1 MDTIIAYKT
10 IFDALPDGVVIT
22 NQLGEIV
29 FVNINTESL
38 FGYSKNELLG
48 CKLEILLP
56 ERYHHSNLNLR
67 LNFEHIPFVRE
78 MSPSKEFWAKRKDNS
93 EFLVNIMLSPLK
105 IEGKNYVSAIVRDI
119 TSQKIIDEKLQ
130 RLNFALTATSDAIW
144 EWDYVT
150 NKTFYSSRW
159 FEMLGYEDQ
168 EFEMDFE
175 NWGKLCHPDDYQKTV
190 NSIFLEL
197 SKPDCKGTNAEFR
210 MRHKDGSWVWI
221 LARGNVVKWNDDGS
235 PILISG
241 TNTDIS
247 ERKKV
252 EGALLES
259 EEKYR
264 TIFEN
269 VQDVFYKIDVEGIIE
284 EISPSI
290 KYFSGFNRENLI
302 GHSVYNIY
310 NNPDD
315 RELFLSEIKKSG
327 VVKDYELS
335 IRKNNG
341 ELMYVSINA
350 TIQFDHQG
358 NPTHINGSL
367 RDITQRRINEL
378 EIESQ
383 NKRLQIQNK
392 ELEQFSYIASHDL
405 QEPLRTL
412 ISFAELLKEE
422 YAGKLD
428 ENADIYLNY
437 ILQSSGRMQ
446 NLVKGLLDYTRIGKE
461 RELSKVDCK
470 LLIYQILT
478 DIHLSIS
485 ECEALITVK
494 ELPIINAFAIELRL
508 LFQNLISNALKFRR
522 KSITPEIEISAE
534 EKNKHWLFAIKDNGI
549 GIDKNDKDKIFVIFK
564 RLHNRGEYEGTG
576 IGLSHSKK
584 IVELHGGQIW
594 VESNLGKGS
603 TFYFTIPKV

>member
-10 IFDALPDGVVIT
+10 IFDTLPDGVVIT
-22 NQLGEIV
+22 NQLGKIV
-29 FVNINTESL
+29 SVNNKTESL
-38 FGYSKNELLG
+38 FGYSKDELIG
-48 CKLEILLP
+48 CEIEILIH
-56 ERYHHSNLNLR
+56 EKYHHTHTAIRN
-67 LNFEHIPFVRE
+67 NFAQNPFVRE
-78 MSPSKEFWAKRKDNS
+78 MSPTKEFWAKRKDNS
-93 EFLVNIMLSPLK
+93 EFLVLIMLSPLN
-105 IEGKNYVSAIVRDI
+105 IEGKKYISATIRDI
-119 TSQKIIDEKLQ
+119 TSQKLTDEKLQ

-144 EWDYVT
+144 EWDYIT

-197 SKPDCKGTNAEFR
+197 SKPDCKGTHAEFR
-210 MRHKDGSWVWI
+210 MKHKDGSWIWI
-221 LARGNVVKWNDDGS
+221 LARGNVVKRNDDGS

-252 EGALLES
+252 ESALRES

-269 VQDVFYKIDVEGIIE
+269 VQDVFYRIDLQGTIQ

-290 KYFSGFNRENLI
+290 RYFTGFNRENLI
-302 GHSVYNIY
+302 GQSVYNIY
-310 NNPDD
+310 DKPAD
-315 RELFLSEIKKSG
+315 RELFLNEIKKSG

-335 IRKNNG
+335 IRNENG
-341 ELMYVSINA
+341 ELMYVSTNA
-350 TIQFDHQG
+350 SIVFDTIG

-367 RDITQRRINEL
+367 RDITHRRLNEL

-383 NKRLQIQNK
+383 NKKLQIQNK

-422 YAGKLD
+422 YSGKLD

-461 RELSKVDCK
+461 RELSEVDCK

-478 DIHLSIS
+478 DIQLSIS
-485 ECEALITVK
+485 ESNALITVR
-494 ELPIINAFAIELRL
+494 ELPIIKAYSTEFRL
-508 LFQNLISNALKFRR
+508 LFQNLISNALKFRE
-522 KSITPEIEISAE
+522 KDGNPEIEISVS
-534 EKNKHWLFAIKDNGI
+534 EKEKDWLFAIKDNGI
-549 GIDKNDKDKIFVIFK
+549 GIDKNDKDKIFIIFK

-594 VESNLGKGS
+594 VESAKGNGS
-603 TFYFTIPKV
+603 TFYFTIPKL

>member
-22 NQLGEIV
+22 DKEGKIV
-29 FVNINTESL
+29 LVNNKMESL
-38 FGYSKNELLG
+38 FGYSKDDLLNN
-48 CKLEILLP
+48 KIEILIP
-56 ERYHHSNLNLR
+56 EKYHDEHASVR
-67 LNFEHIPFVRE
+67 GNFSKNPFVRE
-78 MSPSKEFWAKRKDNS
+78 MSSNKEFWAKRKDNS
-93 EFLVNIMLSPLK
+93 EFLVHIMLSPLN
-105 IEGKNYVSAIVRDI
+105 IENKNYISATVRDI
-119 TSQKIIDEKLQ
+119 TNQKLTDEKLQ

-144 EWDYVT
+144 EWDFKT
-150 NKTFYSSRW
+150 NKTFYSARW
-159 FEMLGYEDQ
+159 YEMLGYEDQ

-175 NWGKLCHPDDYQKTV
+175 NWGKLCHPDDYQMTV
-190 NSIFLEL
+190 DNIFTEL
-197 SKPDCKGTNAEFR
+197 MKPDCQGTNAEFR
-210 MRHKDGSWVWI
+210 MKHKNGSWMWI
-221 LARGNVVKWNDDGS
+221 LARGNVVKRNEDGS
-235 PILISG
+235 PALISG
-241 TNTDIS
+241 TNTNIT

-252 EGALLES
+252 ENALRES

-269 VQDVFYKIDVEGIIE
+269 VRDVFYKIDLQGIIH
-284 EISPSI
+284 EISPSV
-290 KYFSGFNRENLI
+290 KYFSGFNRESLI
-302 GHSVYNIY
+302 GQSVYTIY
-310 NNPDD
+310 DHPED
-315 RELFLSEIKKSG
+315 REIFLNEIKKNG
-327 VVKDYELS
+327 IVEDYEIS
-335 IRKNNG
+335 IRNSEGK
-341 ELMYVSINA
+341 LMYVSTSA
-350 TIQFDHQG
+350 TIQFDAKG

-367 RDITQRRINEL
+367 RDITQRRLNEL

-422 YAGKLD
+422 YSGKLD

-461 RELSKVDCK
+461 RELSSVDCK

-478 DIHLSIS
+478 DLQLSIS
-485 ECEALITVK
+485 ESEALITVK

-522 KSITPEIEISAE
+522 KGIAPEIEISAID
-534 EKNKHWLFAIKDNGI
+534 KDKYWLFALKDNGI
-549 GIDKNDKDKIFVIFK
+549 GIDKNDKEKIFIIFK

-594 VESNLGKGS
+594 VESNLGEGS
-603 TFYFTIPKV
+603 TFYFTIPKL

>member
-1 MDTIIAYKT
+1 MDTINAYKT
-10 IFDALPDGVVIT
+10 IFDTLPDGVVIADKS
-22 NQLGEIV
+22 GIIV
-29 FVNINTESL
+29 SINNKIESL
-38 FGYSKNELLG
+38 FGYTKDELIG
-48 CKLEILLP
+48 NKIEILIP
-56 ERYHHSNLNLR
+56 QKFHANHSRIREIFTENP
-67 LNFEHIPFVRE
+67 IVRE
-78 MSPSKEFWAKRKDNS
+78 MSSNKEFWAKRKDNS
-93 EFLVNIMLSPLK
+93 EFLVQIMLSPLN
-105 IEGKNYVSAIVRDI
+105 IENKNYISATVRDI
-119 TSQKIIDEKLQ
+119 TNQKLTDEKLQ

-144 EWDYVT
+144 EWDYKT
-150 NKTFYSSRW
+150 NKTFYSARW
-159 FEMLGYEDQ
+159 YEMLGYKDQ

-175 NWGKLCHPDDYQKTV
+175 NWGKLCHPDDYQMTV
-190 NSIFLEL
+190 DNIFTEL
-197 SKPDCKGTNAEFR
+197 LKPDCQGTNAEFR
-210 MRHKDGSWVWI
+210 MKHQDGSWIWI
-221 LARGNVVKWNDDGS
+221 LARGNVVKRNEDGS
-235 PILISG
+235 PALISG
-241 TNTDIS
+241 TNTNIT

-252 EGALLES
+252 ENALRES

-269 VQDVFYKIDVEGIIE
+269 VQDVFYKIDLEGTIQ
-284 EISPSI
+284 EISPSV
-290 KYFSGFNRENLI
+290 KYFSGFNREALI
-302 GHSVYNIY
+302 GESVYKIY
-310 NNPDD
+310 NHPDE
-315 RELFLSEIKKSG
+315 REVFLNEIKKNG
-327 VVKDYELS
+327 IVKDYEISL
-335 IRKNNG
+335 RNNLG
-341 ELMYVSINA
+341 ELMYVSTNA
-350 TIQFDHQG
+350 TLQFDQNG

-378 EIESQ
+378 KIESQ

-412 ISFAELLKEE
+412 ISFAELLKDE
-422 YAGKLD
+422 YSGKLD

-478 DIHLSIS
+478 DIQLSIS

-494 ELPIINAFAIELRL
+494 ELPILNAFAIELRL

-522 KSITPEIEISAE
+522 KGKAPEIEISAE
-534 EKNKHWLFAIKDNGI
+534 EKENHWLFALKDNGI
-549 GIDKNDKDKIFVIFK
+549 GIDKNDKDKIFIIFK

-594 VESNLGKGS
+594 VESNIGEGS
-603 TFYFTIPKV
+603 TFYFTIPKL

>member
-22 NQLGEIV
+22 NQLREIV
-29 FVNINTESL
+29 FVNIKTESL

-56 ERYHHSNLNLR
+56 ERYHHSHAKLR
-67 LNFEHIPFVRE
+67 LDFEHVPFVRE
-78 MSPSKEFWAKRKDNS
+78 MSPNRDFWAKRKDNS

-119 TSQKIIDEKLQ
+119 TTQKLTDEKLQ

-144 EWDYVT
+144 EWDYIT

-175 NWGKLCHPDDYQKTV
+175 NWGKLCHPDDYQNTV

-210 MRHKDGSWVWI
+210 MRHKDGSWIWI

-252 EGALLES
+252 EGALRES

-269 VQDVFYKIDVEGIIE
+269 VQDVFYKIDIEGIIE

-302 GHSVYNIY
+302 GHSVYRIY

-341 ELMYVSINA
+341 ELIYVSTNA
-350 TIQFDHQG
+350 TIEFDSKG

-367 RDITQRRINEL
+367 RDITHRRINEL

-412 ISFAELLKEE
+412 ISFAELLKDE
-422 YAGKLD
+422 YSGKLD
-428 ENADIYLNY
+428 ENADIYLNF

-446 NLVKGLLDYTRIGKE
+446 SLVKGLLDYTRIGKE
-461 RELSKVDCK
+461 RELSEVDCK

-478 DIHLSIS
+478 DIQLSIS
-485 ECEALITVK
+485 ESNALITVK
-494 ELPIINAFAIELRL
+494 ELPIIKAYSIELRL
-508 LFQNLISNALKFRR
+508 LLQNLISNALKFRKR
-522 KSITPEIEISAE
+522 DTTPEIEISAI
-534 EKNKHWLFAIKDNGI
+534 EKEKEWLFAIKDNGI

-594 VESNLGKGS
+594 VESTLGNGS
-603 TFYFTIPKV
+603 IFYFTVPKL